1 MPIEDHL
8 IKLKNEVERELN
20 EFFDDKIKQA
30 EKQEKP
36 KEFLEM
42 VKNLK
47 RFTLSGGKRIR
58 PILFYYGYL
67 IAGGEKREDIIK
79 AAISI
84 ELIHSYLLI
93 HDDIIDKDDFRHN
106 DLTMHCQYE
115 KEYKNKSGK
124 NNSRTSSLSP
134 RCSLSAED
142 CSDLRVFSSQ
152 SSAERLRRGDKR
164 EEVLNSKHFGASMAI
179 ITGDLMSSLGYE
191 ILIRSDFP
199 PNLKIKAVEKL
210 NQIILNTI
218 TGEAMDVVLAE
229 YPNANTSDVLK
240 MQRYKTAKYTIEGPL
255 HLGAILAGA
264 NEKFLKSI
272 SEFAIPLGIAFQI
285 QDDIIGVFGNE
296 KRIGKLVGADIK
308 EGKKTLLSVKVFE
321 RANREQLKIL
331 SESFGNKNINLSEV
345 NAVREIIKKTGSL
358 EYSLEK
364 VDSLI
369 KLSKKHFEEMKI
381 PEKHKKR
388 LLRLA
393 DFMAERKF

>member
-93 HDDIIDKDDFRHN
+93 HDDIIDKDSFRHN
-106 DLTMHCQYE
+106 DLTMHCRYE
-115 KEYKNKSGK
+115 KEYKNFIDYSPLKRGK
-124 NNSRTSSLSP
+124 GCVKLVEKHTPNP
-134 RCSLSAED
+134 
-142 CSDLRVFSSQ
+142 SQ
-152 SSAERLRRGDKR
+152 EGN
-164 EEVLNSKHFGASMAI
+164 NSKHFGASMAI

-264 NEKFLKSI
+264 DEKFLKSI

-296 KRIGKLVGADIK
+296 ERIGKPVGADIK
-308 EGKKTLLSVKVFE
+308 EGKKTLLAVKAFE

-331 SESFGNKNINLSEV
+331 SKSFGNKNINLSEV
-345 NAVREIIKKTGSL
+345 NAVRKIIKKTGSL

-364 VDSLI
+364 IKKLI
-369 KLSKKHFEEMKI
+369 EFSKARLEEMEISKKDK
-381 PEKHKKR
+381 KH

-393 DFMAERKF
+393 DFMVERKY